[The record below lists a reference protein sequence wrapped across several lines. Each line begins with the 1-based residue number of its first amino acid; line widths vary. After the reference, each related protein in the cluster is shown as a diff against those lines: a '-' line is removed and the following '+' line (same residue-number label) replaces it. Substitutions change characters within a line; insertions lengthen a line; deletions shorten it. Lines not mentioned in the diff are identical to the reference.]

1 VAAKHADAV
10 KAIQSSKPETDS
22 TVDHSPKKTIHRP
35 GFTFPWAHTVAEA
48 RRKGR
53 EAVLG
58 PDTEDTPIHENIPT
72 PTPRPP
78 DLGVKG
84 GGDKASDMHREINR
98 LKTQKNKNKRQHQ
111 EQKHRDSQESNTG
124 EGDKGHHPV
133 DTKKDHG
140 HVSGNTGL
148 MMAFVG

>member
-1 VAAKHADAV
+1 
-10 KAIQSSKPETDS
+10 
-22 TVDHSPKKTIHRP
+22 VDHSPKKTIHRP

-58 PDTEDTPIHENIPT
+58 PDTEDTPIHE
-72 PTPRPP
+72 
-78 DLGVKG
+78 VKG

-98 LKTQKNKNKRQHQ
+98 LKTQKSKNKRQHQ
-111 EQKHRDSQESNTG
+111 QQKHRDRQESNTG

-133 DTKKDHG
+133 DTKKDNG